1 MTVNLICIVAPP
13 TKQCMHVDL
22 LISYKHALTAC
33 VCVHRSDHIIH
44 DHMCRKDKQCQNMLS
59 KVITSYY
66 WYGNLVWYSCP
77 AWIERTFSNTCKS
90 RTPSSLW
97 CGQLVHGREGTY
109 LPGTLR

>member
-77 AWIERTFSNTCKS
+77 AWIELASFPGPS
-90 RTPSSLW
+90 RGGGERAW
-97 CGQLVHGREGTY
+97 Y
-109 LPGTLR
+109 TLRAHAPGSP